1 MRALS
6 LFSGIGGLD
15 IAAHAAGI
23 ETVAFCEIEPF
34 ACQILAKRFPGVPII
49 NDVREVVADGSLGTI
64 DVVHGGFP
72 CQDLSVA
79 GKQAG
84 LEGERSGLW
93 FEMLRVI
100 SEIRP
105 AFVVA
110 ENVRGAVNL
119 ALDTVQAGMEDE
131 GYEVRASV
139 VPAAAFG
146 APHKRE
152 RLFVLGVRRDVAN
165 AVTERLQR
173 GERGGSLLE
182 QGAPALEPASERC
195 EGSLCPTPSVC
206 GNNNRR
212 GLSEN
217 SGDGLATA
225 VKLWAT
231 PSSADCKGST
241 GGGQGRSLRTDIY
254 EIKRMWP
261 TPSASSATIQ
271 DMEQAKFADNDPN
284 RPKYSDVKSVGSLN
298 PAWVSLLMGFPEWW
312 TDPERGMLYATTI
325 KTVTGEIL
333 YVVREE
339 NGAEV
344 VRRPL
349 RGYEHFSEEEVLL
362 SSMRWEGEHEEAS
375 NQVCNRE
382 KANTP
387 QRRKVQR
394 MWQNLRIGNSPHR
407 RRQIQQHLGELNDVV
422 RYLSHEM
429 ALGEWQNHA
438 EETVGLQN
446 LWCSCQE
453 VGYVPETLSALQEV
467 WRSLS
472 HQEKSLVVV
481 CAMGRTP
488 FPARMNELQYPYE
501 PPRTGT
507 GIPHRAAR
515 LKALGN
521 SVVPAQAYPF
531 FEAIRIMEEVIQ
543 CNTASS
549 T

>member
-1 MRALS
+1 
-6 LFSGIGGLD
+6 
-15 IAAHAAGI
+15 
-23 ETVAFCEIEPF
+23 
-34 ACQILAKRFPGVPII
+34 
-49 NDVREVVADGSLGTI
+49 
-64 DVVHGGFP
+64 
-72 CQDLSVA
+72 
-79 GKQAG
+79 
-84 LEGERSGLW
+84 
-93 FEMLRVI
+93 MLRVI
-100 SEIRP
+100 SEFRP
-105 AFVVA
+105 RYVVA

-119 ALDTVQAGMEDE
+119 ALDTVYSGLVAE
-131 GYEVRASV
+131 GYKVYPYVIPASAV
-139 VPAAAFG
+139 G
-146 APHKRE
+146 APHQRE
-152 RLFVLGVRRDVAN
+152 RLFVVGVREDVYRQYTEAMENPGCELRQRTEFSGSDGVETGNRDADKFERPSGTLWSTPTQRDYKGTSAEEGLIRNDGKSRMDQLPN
-165 AVTERLQR
+165 AVKFR
-173 GERGGSLLE
+173 
-182 QGAPALEPASERC
+182 
-195 EGSLCPTPSVC
+195 PTAQA
-206 GNNNRR
+206 R
-212 GLSEN
+212 
-217 SGDGLATA
+217 D
-225 VKLWAT
+225 W
-231 PSSADCKGST
+231 KGSS
-241 GGGQGRSLRTDIY
+241 GRSLKGN
-254 EIKRMWP
+254 EIDLP
-261 TPSASSATIQ
+261 TAIKTASIKTS
-271 DMEQAKFADNDPN
+271 
-284 RPKYSDVKSVGSLN
+284 GSLN

-501 PPRTGT
+501 FPRTTT
-507 GIPHRAAR
+507 GCKDRAKR

-531 FEAIRIMEEVIQ
+531 FRAIVEIEKIIKEEKR
-543 CNTASS
+543 
-549 T
+549 